1 MNTKRI
7 LTSTFIILTAI
18 FIWRTD
24 TFQKTAFPK
33 RYWERKVNT
42 IECKIIISQG
52 LLIEH
57 MMALQNKLDTARSDY
72 LKHYRGLK
80 ERGLSNEE
88 AGMLAEKIVQQ
99 TTEAF
104 AMLIPMLNENIKKDQ
119 TELEKA
125 QVKLAK
131 Y

>member
-7 LTSTFIILTAI
+7 LISTFIILTAI

-33 RYWERKVNT
+33 RYWERQVNT

-57 MMALQNKLDTARSDY
+57 MMALQNKLDTTRSDF
-72 LKHYRGLK
+72 LKHYRDLK
-80 ERGLSNEE
+80 KRGLSNEE

-99 TTEAF
+99 TTKAF
-104 AMLIPMLNENIKKDQ
+104 VMLIPMLSENIKKDQ

-125 QVKLAK
+125 RVKLAE